1 MKKNYK
7 IILLFC
13 LLLGGMLSDASAKRK
28 NSFVRKDEIFSYY
41 SKFVSEVWD
50 ISWKKPKGFT
60 DLMCIRDRDVGVRQ
74 ERPLFFILSADR

>member
-28 NSFVRKDEIFSYY
+28 LLRK
-41 SKFVSEVWD
+41 
-50 ISWKKPKGFT
+50 KG
-60 DLMCIRDRDVGVRQ
+60 
-74 ERPLFFILSADR
+74 

>member
-41 SKFVSEVWD
+41 SKFVSEVGTSRGRNRKALR
-50 ISWKKPKGFT
+50 I
-60 DLMCIRDRDVGVRQ
+60 
-74 ERPLFFILSADR
+74 